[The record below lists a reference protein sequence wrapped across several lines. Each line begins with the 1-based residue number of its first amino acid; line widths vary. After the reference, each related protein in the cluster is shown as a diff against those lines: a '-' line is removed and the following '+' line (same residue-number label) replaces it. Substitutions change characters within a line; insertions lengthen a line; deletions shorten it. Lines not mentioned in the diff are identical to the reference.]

1 MTFSLSLSLPNVN
14 MIAVASA
21 LLIAGDSEA
30 LKALQ
35 AASIVFGLPFNL
47 FLFIMC
53 KSIIDMCK
61 AIEIE
66 QNPDRPHP
74 DVLLPKKGQSWSMP
88 LVGGIFNIFESVV
101 SLGCVHESRKEK
113 GMHLPTKE
121 QAIEFFIA
129 LFLPFVSFYKIYA
142 STIIDPK
149 QKDKTTKILM
159 TAVYATCYIGWIVL
173 FCYGSINHGFDA
185 FAWSLFIINACIL
198 TALRMHFRGNLGIRG
213 NAIGDFFASSFF
225 YPQALA
231 QMVIE
236 LNSDHVSAVD
246 AGKHD
251 D

>member
-1 MTFSLSLSLPNVN
+1 
-14 MIAVASA
+14 
-21 LLIAGDSEA
+21 
-30 LKALQ
+30 
-35 AASIVFGLPFNL
+35 
-47 FLFIMC
+47 
-53 KSIIDMCK
+53 MCK

-74 DVLLPKKGQSWSMP
+74 DILLPKKGQSWSMP
-88 LVGGIFNIFESVV
+88 LFGGIFNIFESIV
-101 SLGCVHESRKEK
+101 SLGRVHESRKEK

-121 QAIEFFIA
+121 QVIEFFVA
-129 LFLPFVSFYKIYA
+129 LFLPFVSLYKIYT

-149 QKDKTTKILM
+149 QKDKTTNILM

-173 FCYGSINHGFDA
+173 FCYGSINHGFVA
-185 FAWSLFIINACIL
+185 FAWSLFFIYVGIL
-198 TALRMHFRGNLGIRG
+198 TALRMNFRGNLGIRG
-213 NAIGDFFASSFF
+213 NVVGDFVASSLF

-236 LNSDHVSAVD
+236 LNGDHVSAIA